1 MRELSR
7 GIEYNYCIYRNN
19 LLWTRTL
26 TQVKAIR
33 LVNELLK
40 KGFEARYEKVGA

>member
-1 MRELSR
+1 MLN
-7 GIEYNYCIYRNN
+7 YNYSVYRGN

-40 KGFEARYEKVGA
+40 KGFEARYELIQAK